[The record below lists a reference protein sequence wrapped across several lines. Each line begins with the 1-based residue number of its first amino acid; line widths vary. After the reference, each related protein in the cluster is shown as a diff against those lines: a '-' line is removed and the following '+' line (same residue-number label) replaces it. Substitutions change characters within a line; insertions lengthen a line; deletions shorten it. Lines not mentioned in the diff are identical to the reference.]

1 MDEWEPDEIVIKKPR
16 PWGKVTIILLFLAAC
31 VGGLWFFRA
40 RLLSMQ
46 PSRLG
51 VIAEHVRSDITGV
64 GDSLDIVVSWQ
75 FTGSSRG
82 PQPDSARLEVGL
94 EGADPR
100 VAILP
105 AKQLSDT
112 LRIGAPQA
120 GGTAMGHSC
129 VSGVHGS
136 RLSVE
141 SCTPWQFVRPGVQT
155 QPPAK
160 TPRPNTSKK
169 GDTAEK
175 SATNPPPASRKQ
187 VVLRL
192 VVRPSGRQVDPDV
205 GGKCA
210 AWQRDNPGKSVWL
223 DVNEKAVPD
232 CMGPNGKPAVAQFC
246 AFAVLED
253 GRRVKT
259 ENSTNNRYCD
269 ELYRAWAREQI
280 S

>member
-1 MDEWEPDEIVIKKPR
+1 MSEWVQDEIVIKKPR
-16 PWGKVTIILLFLAAC
+16 RWVKAIVILLLIAAC
-31 VGGLWFFRA
+31 VAGLWFLRA
-40 RLLSMQ
+40 HILSMQ

-51 VIAEHVRSDITGV
+51 VVAEHVRSDVTSV
-64 GDSLDIVVSWQ
+64 GDSLDVVVSWA
-75 FTGSSRG
+75 FTDSARG
-82 PQPDSARLEVGL
+82 PQPDSARLEVGV

-100 VAILP
+100 VSILP

-112 LRIGAPQA
+112 VRIGGPPV

-136 RLSVE
+136 RLSLE
-141 SCTPWQFVRPGVQT
+141 SCTPWQFVRPGVQA
-155 QPPAK
+155 PPRVK
-160 TPRPNTSKK
+160 PQRDTGKN
-169 GDTAEK
+169 GDTAKKAAVAPSVTGQE
-175 SATNPPPASRKQ
+175 

-192 VVRPSGRQVDPDV
+192 VIRPTGQQVDPDI

-210 AWQRDNPGKSVWL
+210 AWQRDNPGKSVWIQ
-223 DVNEKAVPD
+223 VNQTAVPD

-259 ENSTNNRYCD
+259 ENSTNNPYCD
-269 ELYRAWAREQI
+269 ELYRAWAREAI

>member
-1 MDEWEPDEIVIKKPR
+1 MAEWEQDEIIIKRRR
-16 PWGKVTIILLFLAAC
+16 PWGKVTVILLLVAAC

-40 RLLSMQ
+40 RILSMQ
-46 PSRLG
+46 PLRLG
-51 VIAEHVRSDITGV
+51 VVAEHVRSDVTGV
-64 GDSLDIVVSWQ
+64 GDSLDIVVSWH
-75 FTGSSRG
+75 FTDSARG

-94 EGADPR
+94 EGANPT

-112 LRIGAPQA
+112 LRIGGPGA

-136 RLSVE
+136 RLSGE

-160 TPRPNTSKK
+160 TPKSDSTKK
-169 GDTAEK
+169 SVTKA
-175 SATNPPPASRKQ
+175 PAVSQ
-187 VVLRL
+187 QQPVLRL

-210 AWQRDNPGKSVWL
+210 AWQRDNPGKPVWL
-223 DVNEKAVPD
+223 AVNETAVPE

-246 AFAVLED
+246 AFAVLQD